1 MKKPTRK
8 AATKPA
14 APATQ
19 PDENI
24 FQSIASL
31 CGPIIVGLF
40 VLTFVLQNFVIPS
53 RSMAS
58 TLLVGDHVVAD
69 RASLS
74 PSTHWAPIPYRPLQH
89 GEPVVFYKPVLESD
103 GTGLTLV
110 KRVIGLPGDRIHLR
124 DGIVYLN
131 GVAQNEPHAAKPP
144 YATFD
149 LYRDDFPAFPATKDP
164 KVTAVWALDLPNHI
178 QGDDLVV
185 PPDCYFVMGDNRAN
199 SLDSRYWGFVHR
211 DNLVGRPLFVYWS
224 FDEPEQDGPE
234 PPLSE
239 RAASTLHMLVH
250 FFDGTRWSRT
260 LHRIN

>member
-1 MKKPTRK
+1 MKK
-8 AATKPA
+8 A
-14 APATQ
+14 
-19 PDENI
+19 
-24 FQSIASL
+24 IASPTQQDESVFQAIAAL

-40 VLTFVLQNFVIPS
+40 VLTFIFQNFVIPS

-58 TLLVGDHVVAD
+58 TLLVGDHVIAD

-74 PSTHWAPIPYRPLQH
+74 PATAWAPFLPYRPLQR
-89 GEPVVFYKPVLESD
+89 GEPVVFFKPVLEP
-103 GTGLTLV
+103 TGEDLTLV
-110 KRVIGLPGDRIHLR
+110 KRVIGVPGDRIHLR

-144 YATFD
+144 YSTYS
-149 LYRDDFPAFPATKDP
+149 LYRDDFPALPATTDP
-164 KVTAVWALDLPNHI
+164 KVTAAWALDLPNHI

-211 DNLVGRPLFVYWS
+211 DNVIGRPLFIYWS
-224 FDEPEQDGPE
+224 FDEPEEQSLTPS
-234 PPLSE
+234 LAE
-239 RAASTLHMLVH
+239 RAGSTLHMLVH

-260 LHRIN
+260 LRKVN